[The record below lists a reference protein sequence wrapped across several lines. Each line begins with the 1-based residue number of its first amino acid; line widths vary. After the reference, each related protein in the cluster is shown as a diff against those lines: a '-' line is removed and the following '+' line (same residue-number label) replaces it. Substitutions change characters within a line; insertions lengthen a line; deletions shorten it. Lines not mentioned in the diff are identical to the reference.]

1 LVTITIL
8 GDLIIGDLEEDIT
21 IGFGDTIR
29 IGLPIIMDITPLIIE
44 IIGTEDTITE
54 DTIMVTETIGMEEE
68 QLITTGMEETML

>member
-1 LVTITIL
+1 LATITIL

-29 IGLPIIMDITPLIIE
+29 IGLPIIMDITAPIIE

>member
-8 GDLIIGDLEEDIT
+8 GDLIIGALEEDIT

-29 IGLPIIMDITPLIIE
+29 IGLPIIMDITAPIIE
-44 IIGTEDTITE
+44 IIGIEDTITE

-68 QLITTGMEETML
+68 QLITIGMEETML

>member
-21 IGFGDTIR
+21 IGFGDTIH
-29 IGLPIIMDITPLIIE
+29 IGLPIIMDITALIIE
-44 IIGTEDTITE
+44 IIGIEDTITE

-68 QLITTGMEETML
+68 QLITIGMEETML